1 MKKTFVVTAR
11 LTMMALA
18 AITYS
23 HMASAQS
30 LPSSSVTAQQTDFLA
45 QHGLAGKTAEQMVD
59 AIDQSPQTRPLP
71 YSASVT
77 SAELMLSDGQQKSV
91 YPLGDKFYLSF
102 APYINQTHPCFNH
115 SLSGCRGELANTPF
129 EVKITDNSGN
139 VIMHQQVTS
148 YQNGFIGV
156 WLPRNIEGTLEVSYQ
171 GLTAVSPFATGAE
184 SQTCLTTLQLQK

>member
-11 LTMMALA
+11 LTMIALA

-30 LPSSSVTAQQTDFLA
+30 SPSSSVTAQQTDFLA
-45 QHGLAGKTAEQMVD
+45 QQGLAGKSAEQMVD

-77 SAELMLSDGQQKSV
+77 HTELILSDGQQKFV
-91 YPLGDKFYLSF
+91 YPLGDRFYLSF

-129 EVKITDNSGN
+129 EVKITDNSGK